1 MHGIDEAEVLE
12 TAEANH
18 CSVLQQSGLADASVV
33 DERFGVE
40 TSWCDGDDVVGV
52 RYHAVLRVDVR
63 SNQLQRDEIQL
74 SDIRA

>member
-1 MHGIDEAEVLE
+1 MHRIDEAEVLE

-33 DERFGVE
+33 DERFGIE
-40 TSWCDGDDVVGV
+40 TSWSDGDDIVGV

-63 SNQLQRDEIQL
+63 SNQLRRYEMQF
-74 SDIRA
+74 